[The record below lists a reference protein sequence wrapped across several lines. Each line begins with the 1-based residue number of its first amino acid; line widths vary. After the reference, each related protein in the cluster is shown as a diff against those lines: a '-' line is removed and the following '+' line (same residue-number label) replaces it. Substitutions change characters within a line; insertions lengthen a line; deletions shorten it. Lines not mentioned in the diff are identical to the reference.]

1 MTKHIED
8 RSGPFLEMSLAE
20 MLDRIKRAGTRTAPS
35 PLKVKPPAT
44 PAKSSGDPTPERM
57 AKEPEGFD
65 TQTMKGGTVYTAA
78 EVMHRVRSPLNSYR
92 PYFSRSE
99 LAIAEVFCSDAEA
112 ASITHVTVNYGG
124 QPRSPAGSR
133 HGGVD
138 DRKRGKYLR
147 FMQVMEAMPDQSRAV
162 LLSLVLEVRDE
173 ASGRP
178 LSIQTVGK
186 ALSGARGDE
195 LAKGVGLG
203 ALKATLWMLHQA
215 YRAHEIALRRR

>member
-8 RSGPFLEMSLAE
+8 RSGPFLEMSIEE
-20 MLDRIKRAGTRTAPS
+20 MLARIKRAGTRTAPS
-35 PLKVKPPAT
+35 PLKVKAPVK
-44 PAKSSGDPTPERM
+44 PAKSLGDPTPERM
-57 AKEPEGFD
+57 AKDDFD
-65 TQTMKGGTVYTAA
+65 ATTVTPGTVYTAA
-78 EVMHRVRSPLNSYR
+78 EVMYRVRSPLDTYR

-99 LAIAEVFCSDAEA
+99 LAIAEIFCSDAEA

-124 QPRSPAGSR
+124 QPRSPAGAR

-147 FMQVMEAMPDQSRAV
+147 FMQVMEALPDQSRAV
-162 LLSLVLEVRDE
+162 LLYLVLEVRDE
-173 ASGRP
+173 ANGRP

-186 ALSGARGDE
+186 ALSGVRGDE
-195 LAKGVGLG
+195 IAKGVGLG